1 MRLCVA
7 LGTDHGGFELK
18 NKISAWLREGYEIL
32 DMGAHELDPADDYPD
47 FAFAVAR
54 AVALG
59 EAQRGI
65 IICGSGVGACI
76 AANKIPGV
84 RACLC
89 HDTYSAQQGVEH
101 DDMNI
106 LCLGARV
113 VGAELARELIT
124 VFLKAHFTGEER
136 HCRRLKKILTVEQQT
151 LHKSIESS
159 QG

>member
-1 MRLCVA
+1 MRLCIA

-18 NKISAWLREGYEIL
+18 NKMSAWLREGYEIL
-32 DMGAHELDPADDYPD
+32 DMGAHKLDPTDDYPD

-84 RACLC
+84 RAGLC
-89 HDTYSAQQGVEH
+89 HDTYSAKQGV
-101 DDMNI
+101 
-106 LCLGARV
+106 
-113 VGAELARELIT
+113 ELARELIT

-151 LHKSIESS
+151 LHKGIENSK
-159 QG
+159 G

>member
-1 MRLCVA
+1 MKLCIA

-84 RACLC
+84 RAGLC
-89 HDTYSAQQGVEH
+89 HDTYSAKQGV
-101 DDMNI
+101 
-106 LCLGARV
+106 
-113 VGAELARELIT
+113 ELARELIT